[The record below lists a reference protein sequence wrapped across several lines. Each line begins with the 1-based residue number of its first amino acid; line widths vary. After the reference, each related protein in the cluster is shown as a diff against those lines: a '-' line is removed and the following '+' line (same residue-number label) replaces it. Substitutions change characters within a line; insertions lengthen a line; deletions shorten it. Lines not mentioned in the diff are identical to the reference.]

1 MKNMNRTLP
10 LCLTLLFACAWL
22 AACQKAGDTS
32 QPPDAAA
39 LKRYEL
45 KGKVVSLE
53 PEKKRVKVEHEAI
66 PNFMEAMTMS
76 FVVKDEQNYGRLQAG
91 AQIHA
96 TLVYNADDNRSW
108 LENLKVIEGDA
119 PASGS

>member
-1 MKNMNRTLP
+1 MNRTLP
-10 LCLTLLFACAWL
+10 LCLALLFACAWL
-22 AACQKAGDTS
+22 AACQKSGDAS
-32 QPPDAAA
+32 QPPDTAG

-45 KGKVVSLE
+45 KGKVVALE

-91 AQIHA
+91 DQIRA
-96 TLVYNADDNRSW
+96 TLVYNTNDNRSW
-108 LENLKVIEGDA
+108 LESLEIVKGDGA
-119 PASGS
+119 ASGS

>member
-1 MKNMNRTLP
+1 MKIMKRTLP
-10 LCLTLLFACAWL
+10 LCLALLFACAWL
-22 AACQKAGDTS
+22 AACRKSGDAS
-32 QPPDAAA
+32 QPPAAA

-76 FVVKDEQNYGRLQAG
+76 FVVKDEQNYAKLEAG
-91 AQIHA
+91 DRIRA
-96 TLVYNADDNRSW
+96 TLVYNTDDNRSW
-108 LENLKVIEGDA
+108 LENLEIVKGDA
-119 PASGS
+119 PATGS